1 MIDHRSRL
9 LRDEKKSRKKN
20 REVENGLAPGNEND
34 ATKDHTQGHAQ
45 DRGQGH
51 VIGID
56 AGDIGDNTVYI
67 RGGISNRL

>member
-1 MIDHRSRL
+1 MIDHRSQP
-9 LRDEKKSRKKN
+9 LRDERKNRKKN
-20 REVENGLAPGNEND
+20 QEVENGLAPGNENG

-56 AGDIGDNTVYI
+56 AGDIGDNTVYM
-67 RGGISNRL
+67 